1 MNNDELEEYLL
12 KKKALKRKRKN
23 KKILKII
30 LHTIL
35 SIISIIITILLLISL
50 IVVDNIITIIST
62 VLLISG
68 VIIPV
73 IYFYY
78 CQLYDHRQIQ
88 LFLQQENK
96 KEMKHYDY
104 DNRKLKLIHRKWK
117 IVNIISFSC
126 IIMGVLLYPIT
137 IVY

>member
-1 MNNDELEEYLL
+1 MFCD
-12 KKKALKRKRKN
+12 
-23 KKILKII
+23 
-30 LHTIL
+30 
-35 SIISIIITILLLISL
+35 
-50 IVVDNIITIIST
+50 ST
-62 VLLISG
+62 SSQD
-68 VIIPV
+68 PE
-73 IYFYY
+73 
-78 CQLYDHRQIQ
+78 
-88 LFLQQENK
+88 QENK